1 MIYYGTL
8 LESYVSTPNEWSR
21 YLRVVFC
28 VEIGYGLE
36 IIRTNVFGKDQI
48 EKQMSTYLNKIED
61 EGDDYIN
68 LINNYHENE
77 VNKKIEEIRNKYN
90 AINQ

>member
-1 MIYYGTL
+1 
-8 LESYVSTPNEWSR
+8 
-21 YLRVVFC
+21 
-28 VEIGYGLE
+28 
-36 IIRTNVFGKDQI
+36 
-48 EKQMSTYLNKIED
+48 MSAYLNKIQD

-77 VNKKIEEIRNKYN
+77 VNIKIEDIRNKYN